1 MATRTRWEIEG
12 DAHYCIL
19 RTMHSASTPA
29 DLADLFHSPLG
40 RLFGIRRTCQV
51 RHDMTKA
58 FDMRAGIKVSRTTA
72 WYSGFQARHVM
83 TRGSLTTV
91 MWRTRA
97 SHREEEKGKSEHD
110 MTKDITWMIRI
121 AQDCEKSGILLSEK
135 SS

>member
-1 MATRTRWEIEG
+1 
-12 DAHYCIL
+12 
-19 RTMHSASTPA
+19 MHSASTPA

-83 TRGSLTTV
+83 TRGSLMTV
-91 MWRTRA
+91 MW
-97 SHREEEKGKSEHD
+97 GKSEHD